1 MIDQIAIVWR
11 TRVQKKILVLEHA
24 ETAVLEPSQRIATGL
39 LNVQVDQFYPR
50 TRVQCRNAQARHE
63 RKGALTDTA
72 LGVSKYNGKG
82 FGQRRLTNVTDVF

>member
-24 ETAVLEPSQRIATGL
+24 EAAVLEPSQRIATGL
-39 LNVQVDQFYPR
+39 PNVQVDQFYPR

-72 LGVSKYNGKG
+72 LGVGKYNGARL
-82 FGQRRLTNVTDVF
+82 GQRQLTALTDVF